1 MFNFLKGIPTIST
14 SELSERLSK
23 DIKLLDVRSPA
34 EYRSGHIAK
43 AVNVPLNKIDTYNG
57 KEKQVYVICQ
67 SGMRSKKAAKVLSK
81 KGYEVTNVRGGMSQ
95 WNGKVRG
102 GK

>member
-1 MFNFLKGIPTIST
+1 MFEFLKGVPTIST
-14 SELSERLSK
+14 VELSQRLSK
-23 DIKLLDVRSPA
+23 DIKLLDVRSQV
-34 EYRSGHIAK
+34 EYRSGHISK
-43 AVNVPLNKIDTYNG
+43 AVNIPLNKIDTYDG

-67 SGMRSKKAAKVLSK
+67 SGMRSKKAAKVLIK

>member
-1 MFNFLKGIPTIST
+1 MFGFLKGGST
-14 SELSERLSK
+14 VSTTELAERLAE
-23 DIKLLDVRSPA
+23 DIELLDVRSSA

-43 AVNVPLNKIDTYNG
+43 AVNIPLNKINTYNG
-57 KEKQVYVICQ
+57 KGKTVYVICQ
-67 SGMRSKKAAKVLSK
+67 SGMRSKKAAKALSK
-81 KGYEVTNVRGGMSQ
+81 KGYDAINVRGGMAQ